1 MIGPDEVHL
10 YDSRDHH
17 GNWFDCVKSRQQTIA
32 PVEVA
37 HRVCATCLV
46 HHIAM
51 KTKRRLFRD
60 PRRERFK
67 NDDEATAMLSRPQ
80 RWPYTTDGSRA
91 S

>member
-1 MIGPDEVHL
+1 
-10 YDSRDHH
+10 
-17 GNWFDCVKSRQQTIA
+17 
-32 PVEVA
+32 
-37 HRVCATCLV
+37 
-46 HHIAM
+46 M